1 MTKTWLSYV
10 NLSDSYE
17 RKARFLPAVLSLL
30 PLLTLA
36 PALGIP
42 ISTWL
47 TNLLGGTGV
56 AVVLSVGLSHLASAL
71 GNRLQRRLWPR
82 WPHDAPTNKWL
93 NPDDTARSTQQKK
106 IWYAA
111 IKRLTNL
118 DIEAAAA
125 ANDRAELQAV
135 VNDAVTQLRNRLW
148 ESKYAERL
156 KIHNCDYGF
165 ARNLAGLRPI
175 WLFLSLVSGAVCW
188 IAYSCAMAELVW
200 PIIATTVGAL
210 AFVLA
215 FVVLP
220 DYVRR
225 KADHYA
231 ETFFASVLNL
241 DRVTNAA
248 DSKVDK

>member
-1 MTKTWLSYV
+1 MTKPWLTYL
-10 NLSDSYE
+10 NLSDDYE

-30 PLLTLA
+30 PLLPLT
-36 PALGIP
+36 PALEIP
-42 ISTWL
+42 ISAWL
-47 TNLLGGTGV
+47 TALLGGTGI
-56 AVVLSVGLSHLASAL
+56 AAVLSVGLSHLASAF

-93 NPDDTARSTQQKK
+93 YPDDTARSTQQKMM
-106 IWYAA
+106 WYAA
-111 IKRLTNL
+111 IKRITNL
-118 DIEAAAA
+118 DIQVATAS
-125 ANDRAELQAV
+125 DCGELEAV

-148 ESKYAERL
+148 QSKHAERL
-156 KIHNCDYGF
+156 RIHNCDYGF
-165 ARNLAGLRPI
+165 ARNLTGLRPI
-175 WLFLSLVSGAVCW
+175 WLFLSLASGTVCW
-188 IAYSCAMAELVW
+188 IAYFCASAQLIW

-215 FVVLP
+215 FAVLS

-231 ETFFASVLNL
+231 ETFFSSVLDL

-248 DSKVDK
+248 DSEVDK